1 MVIIAGLDLRIQDSA
16 VLRQAILYSLS
27 TNGLSG
33 LLHRFLDFKCTIA
46 TIHLHEQLEA
56 CPHAYHQKKLYLQQR
71 ICNLLL
77 KTALY
82 SSQDEVSI
90 DALIATALLDKQMII
105 SSLPSRCGFYKPRYL
120 GSVIT
125 HAPLQEAEIAPPE
138 RIGSHGWRNTLCE
151 SMSKAAESQ
160 HQSIVRMVGEI
171 CQDLEL
177 RCDDFERPLRE
188 EQSRADDLDEKLEAS
203 ERKVLKLEFQAQGR
217 ISLLNGLEDEKAR
230 LVERAQVAEQRLQ
243 TLSGTHELLQREFVR
258 QQKEAADA
266 AETAQE
272 RTNRQEL
279 AHLAIIVG
287 KDEMYEERSLTVARL
302 EDHTRRLADELE
314 KLRVQEE
321 DGKDRIKSLETT
333 LHEKNVALETV
344 TGLAVSRQTEIDCL
358 VDLKVNALIE
368 QQGLSSRVSCG
379 ATFNC
384 ILLTYCS

>member
-1 MVIIAGLDLRIQDSA
+1 M
-16 VLRQAILYSLS
+16 
-27 TNGLSG
+27 
-33 LLHRFLDFKCTIA
+33 LHRFLDFKCTIA
-46 TIHLHEQLEA
+46 TIDLHEQLEA
-56 CPHAYHQKKLYLQQR
+56 CPHAYHQIQLYLQQR

-77 KTALY
+77 KTALC

-125 HAPLQEAEIAPPE
+125 RAPLQEAELAPPE
-138 RIGSHGWRNTLCE
+138 RIVSHGWRNTLYE

-188 EQSRADDLDEKLEAS
+188 EQSRSNNLDEKLEAS
-203 ERKVLKLEFQAQGR
+203 ERKVLELESQAQGR
-217 ISLLNGLEDEKAR
+217 ISLLDGLEDEKAR
-230 LVERAQVAEQRLQ
+230 LVEQAQVAEQRLQ
-243 TLSGTHELLQREFVR
+243 NLSGTHELLQRELVR
-258 QQKEAADA
+258 EQKEAADA
-266 AETAQE
+266 AVTAQE

-279 AHLAIIVG
+279 AHLAIVIG
-287 KDEMYEERSLTVARL
+287 KDEMYEERSLMVARL
-302 EDHTRRLADELE
+302 EDRTRRLADEL
-314 KLRVQEE
+314 KQMRVQEE
-321 DGKDRIKSLETT
+321 DDKDRIKSLEAT
-333 LHEKNVALETV
+333 LQEKSVALQTV

-368 QQGLSSRVSCG
+368 QQELSSRVRC
-379 ATFNC
+379 
-384 ILLTYCS
+384 